1 MGSEEEESVLSS
13 DVASER
19 LPVPRSLSVHIQIAL
34 REHSVD
40 FGSLKKKHEIGKE
53 KGWWEDGE

>member
-1 MGSEEEESVLSS
+1 MGFGEEESVLFS

-19 LPVPRSLSVHIQIAL
+19 LPVPWSLSVHIQIAL

-40 FGSLKKKHEIGKE
+40 FGSLKKKNMK
-53 KGWWEDGE
+53 